1 MFSGTSDSVV
11 AIMALTGFMVME
23 LRGVEV
29 LVLQRRNEFYQSAL
43 LRHNLA
49 APPTNMIQP

>member
-1 MFSGTSDSVV
+1 MVL
-11 AIMALTGFMVME
+11 IGFMVME

-29 LVLQRRNEFYQSAL
+29 LVLQRRNEFNQSAL

>member
-1 MFSGTSDSVV
+1 
-11 AIMALTGFMVME
+11 MVMK

-29 LVLQRRNEFYQSAL
+29 LVLQRRDELYQSAL

-49 APPTNMIQP
+49 APPTDMIQP

>member
-1 MFSGTSDSVV
+1 MFSGTSDSVA